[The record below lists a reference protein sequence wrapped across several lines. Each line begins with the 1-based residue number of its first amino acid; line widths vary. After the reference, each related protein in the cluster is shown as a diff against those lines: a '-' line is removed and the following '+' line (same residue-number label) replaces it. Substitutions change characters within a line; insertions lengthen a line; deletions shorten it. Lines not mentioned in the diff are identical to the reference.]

1 MTIDYKKLTDIMLTL
16 AWPRFVKLTEQH
28 VKETNLR
35 HKINEVAW
43 EAVTK
48 PGLFTIGLFF
58 ISTLLKNEEGKEIII
73 FYIIIKEQNIELRL
87 QFDASN
93 RTLDEVLAFIPTLT
107 DSHRF
112 NGESLENV
120 GGDWEKWLT
129 WAENEKNTKKL
140 STY

>member
-16 AWPRFVKLTEQH
+16 AWPRFVELSEQH
-28 VKETNLR
+28 VKKTNLR
-35 HKINEVAW
+35 HKINEVDW

-58 ISTLLKNEEGKEIII
+58 ISTLLKHEENKEIVI

-87 QFDASN
+87 QFDASI
-93 RTLDEVLAFIPTLT
+93 RTLDEVLVFIPTLT

-112 NGESLENV
+112 NGASLENV
-120 GGDWEKWLT
+120 GGDWQKWLT
-129 WAENEKNTKKL
+129 WAEKSSNKI
-140 STY
+140 SVA